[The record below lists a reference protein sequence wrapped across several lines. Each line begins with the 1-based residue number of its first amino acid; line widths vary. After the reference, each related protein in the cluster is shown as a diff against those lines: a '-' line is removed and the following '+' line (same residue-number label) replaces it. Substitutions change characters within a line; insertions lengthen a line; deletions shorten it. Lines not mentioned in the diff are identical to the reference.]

1 MSTAQHF
8 ARVSHLLLLV
18 LGVGGLAWQAPADT
32 PVTATVLFALA
43 VYLPL
48 ALFLPVTLG
57 RRDPRLLT
65 WFSFLLLVYFCG
77 FVMQATEP
85 PPVRT
90 LALTRIGVLAVLFSA
105 CLWLIRGPRGGH
117 D

>member
-1 MSTAQHF
+1 MNTAHHF

-32 PVTATVLFALA
+32 PLTATVLFALA

-48 ALFLPVTLG
+48 TLFLPVTLG

-90 LALTRIGVLAVLFSA
+90 LALTRIGVLVVLFGS